1 MPTGNKMTND
11 CTNTADS
18 PSNVMEK
25 PRETAPRGARWT
37 IELQPSGQ
45 FWVKVVRPGISG
57 ETSCGMFLSFARAAF
72 IVSAWAM
79 PHDTVSVYAPGD
91 MHDRWTAQVIEDPG
105 TDDVLV
111 MWAEAVPA

>member
-1 MPTGNKMTND
+1 MTQD
-11 CTNTADS
+11 CTNTAAS
-18 PSNVMEK
+18 SSNVMEK

-45 FWVKVVRPGISG
+45 FWVKVVRPNISG
-57 ETSCGMFLSFARAAF
+57 ETSCGMFLSFARAAA

-79 PHDTVSVYAPGD
+79 PHDTVTVDAPRD
-91 MHDRWTAQVIEDPG
+91 MHDRWTARVVEDPG

-111 MWAEAVPA
+111 IWAEAVPA

>member
-1 MPTGNKMTND
+1 MTND
-11 CTNTADS
+11 C
-18 PSNVMEK
+18 NVIAPTPQNIMQNE
-25 PRETAPRGARWT
+25 RETAPRGARWS
-37 IELQPSGQ
+37 IELQPTGQ
-45 FWVKVVRPGISG
+45 FWVKVVRPGVSG

-79 PHDTVSVYAPGD
+79 PHDTVTVCAPGD
-91 MHDRWTAQVIEDPG
+91 LHDRWSAQVVEDPG